1 MRTVEF
7 EWDNNKENKNIE
19 KHQVSFEEAKTAF
32 YDEFA
37 LQYFD
42 PDHSDSED
50 RFILLGMS
58 FRLRTIVVCHCFRRE
73 ETSIRIISAR
83 KANKSE
89 EKEYWRQRK

>member
-1 MRTVEF
+1 MKAIEF

-42 PDHSDSED
+42 PVHSDSED